1 MLIISNLWKYMLRY
15 MLNLSNVDY
24 FGCFFKYL
32 ILFNKN
38 EQNVGQYPS
47 G

>member
-1 MLIISNLWKYMLRY
+1 MLGY

-24 FGCFFKYL
+24 LGYFFKYL

-38 EQNVGQYPS
+38 EQNVGQCPS